1 MEPIKQE
8 VLDFI
13 KFNGPVL
20 PAQVGKKIEKNLIL
34 TGALLS
40 DLLSDKVIR
49 ISIAKVGGSPVY
61 YVLGQENKLGM
72 LYDYLP
78 SKEKEAY
85 NLLREKKVVK
95 DNEVGA
101 GIRVAFRSLRDF
113 AVPFKNNEEIYW
125 KWYLLPNEQ
134 VDQLLPKKI
143 IEEKPIE
150 EVKPEIKQEKLEV
163 VKEVMNVKKNEFFEE
178 IKDYLE
184 ENKIEV
190 VKEELNKR
198 NEVSFVGTVNSDI
211 GKLDFLIVGRSKKK
225 INDSDLTLAYSKG
238 SKMKLPVIFVSS
250 GSLTKK
256 AENYL
261 EENKGYIVF
270 RSMNS

>member
-113 AVPFKNNEEIYW
+113 AVPFKNNDEIYW

-134 VDQLLPKKI
+134 VDQFLPKKI
-143 IEEKPIE
+143 VEEKLIE
-150 EVKPEIKQEKLEV
+150 EVKPETENLEV
-163 VKEVMNVKKNEFFEE
+163 VKEVKKVKKNEFFDE
-178 IKDYLE
+178 IKNYLG
-184 ENKIEV
+184 ENKIEI

-250 GSLTKK
+250 GNLTKK
-256 AENYL
+256 AEIYL

-270 RSMNS
+270 RSMS

>member
-1 MEPIKQE
+1 MEQIKQE

-101 GIRVAFRSLRDF
+101 GIRVAFRNLRDF

-134 VDQLLPKKI
+134 VDQFFSKKI

-150 EVKPEIKQEKLEV
+150 EVKPETEKLEV
-163 VKEVMNVKKNEFFEE
+163 VKKVKKVKKNEFFDE
-178 IKDYLE
+178 IKNYLG
-184 ENKIEV
+184 ENKIEI

-198 NEVSFVGTVNSDI
+198 NEVSFVGAVNSDI

-256 AENYL
+256 AETYL

-270 RSMNS
+270 KSMNS